1 MTSAHATSGTSTRT
15 RGLRGAAVAAMALGL
30 AASLSPAIASADPA
44 TTGPASISPGN
55 VFNFRDIGGAQTQD
69 GRAVRSGLVYRS
81 GDMSAMTPQDQQTL
95 LDGNVTTVID
105 LRDATERAE
114 KPDVLPSQINF
125 QVADVLAG
133 LTNADSIEPLPIT
146 LGHGLFDVTSGSTN
160 FQPSV
165 FGMVGEAML
174 YPVMT
179 NLHSANAAYG
189 ELLRTIATTDGAT
202 VFHCTAGKDRTGW
215 GSAIL
220 LTVLGVSRDGVN
232 ADFLATNEAFGNPES
247 THAAWLDASFNAVDR
262 IYGDFDTYVRDG
274 LGVDQ
279 ATIDALKA
287 KLLK

>member
-1 MTSAHATSGTSTRT
+1 MTSARNSRSTTLARS
-15 RGLRGAAVAAMALGL
+15 LRGAAVAAMAFGL
-30 AASLSPAIASADPA
+30 AVSLSPAIASAD
-44 TTGPASISPGN
+44 PASISPGN

-69 GRAVRSGLVYRS
+69 GRTVRSGLVYRS
-81 GDMSAMTPQDQQTL
+81 GDMSGMTPQDHQTL

-105 LRDATERAE
+105 LRDASERQD
-114 KPDVLPSQINF
+114 KPDVLPGEVYF

-133 LTNADSIEPLPIT
+133 LQGGQTNEPLPIT
-146 LGHGLFDVTSGSTN
+146 LGHGLFDVTSGGTN
-160 FQPSV
+160 LQPST
-165 FGMVGEAML
+165 FGLVGEAML

-189 ELLRTIATTDGAT
+189 ELLRTIATTNGAT

-232 ADFLATNEAFGNPES
+232 ADFLATNDAFGNPDAAQ
-247 THAAWLDASFNAVDR
+247 TAWLNASFNAVDR

-274 LGVDQ
+274 LGIDQ
-279 ATIDALKA
+279 GTLDALKA